1 MLVLS
6 VHLVVKGTWEL
17 YTLSWYLPSEILTC
31 THLKKK
37 YHDAQ
42 VLDWLTC
49 WYSMLQGKIT
59 YVVRPLLPSSCVSK
73 SGLCGNIGTKDPLN
87 LGGYGVE
94 LALKNMEYKAMDD
107 SAVKKGQF
115 FF

>member
-1 MLVLS
+1 MRIIYFKLVPAFWNS
-6 VHLVVKGTWEL
+6 HL
-17 YTLSWYLPSEILTC
+17 YTF
-31 THLKKK
+31 KKK
-37 YHDAQ
+37 ISRCSGFG
-42 VLDWLTC
+42 LTC